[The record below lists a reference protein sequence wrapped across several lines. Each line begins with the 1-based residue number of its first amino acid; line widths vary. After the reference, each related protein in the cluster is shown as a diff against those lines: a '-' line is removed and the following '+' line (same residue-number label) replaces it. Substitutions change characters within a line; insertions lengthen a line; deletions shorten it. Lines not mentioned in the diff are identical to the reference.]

1 MPISTP
7 DGHSG
12 RVINQAF
19 TFPNMIER
27 LRQEPLGKHLEAYAD
42 FVTEQGYALSS
53 IPSHIVVIADLGRW
67 LHQKHI
73 DRSALDSDM
82 VERFL
87 KTRGR
92 PAAVRHGEARALHRF
107 LSLLRQSGV
116 VKPCREQP
124 IETPRQRVI
133 EGFRRYLLQERRLS
147 PATPHNY
154 VPVIDQFLSERFPG
168 KALKLS
174 AIRAVDVTDFVRRH
188 AHQLS
193 PGRAS
198 LMVTALRSFF
208 RYLLHRGEVRT
219 DLAACVPTVPRWSFS
234 VLPKF
239 LSTEAVKRVLK
250 GCDRQTPIGR
260 RNYAILLLLARLG
273 LRAGEVVALDLD
285 DIDWKEGLI
294 AIRGKGGK
302 SVLLPMPVDVG
313 EAIADYLRRDRPRC
327 CVRRVFIRDRA
338 PFTGFETRWRFRR
351 WRCEPLNRPVW
362 SRHIQAH
369 MCFATR

>member
-1 MPISTP
+1 
-7 DGHSG
+7 
-12 RVINQAF
+12 
-19 TFPNMIER
+19 MIER
-27 LRQEPLGKHLEAYAD
+27 LQQEPLGKHLEAYAD
-42 FVTEQGYALSS
+42 FVAEQGYALRS
-53 IPSHIVVIADLGRW
+53 IRSHIVVIAELGRW

-73 DRSALDSDM
+73 DLSALDSDM
-82 VERFL
+82 VGRFL

-92 PAAVRHGEARALHRF
+92 PDAVRHGEARALHRF

-116 VKPCREQP
+116 VKPSREQP
-124 IETPRQRVI
+124 IETPRQHVI

-174 AIRAVDVTDFVRRH
+174 AICAVDVTDFVRRH

-234 VLPKF
+234 VVPKY

-250 GCDRQTPIGR
+250 SCVCD
-260 RNYAILLLLARLG
+260 
-273 LRAGEVVALDLD
+273 VA
-285 DIDWKEGLI
+285 
-294 AIRGKGGK
+294 
-302 SVLLPMPVDVG
+302 P
-313 EAIADYLRRDRPRC
+313 
-327 CVRRVFIRDRA
+327 
-338 PFTGFETRWRFRR
+338 ETRFAPRSS
-351 WRCEPLNRPVW
+351 PLCTLPDYVVWNREKPANSGVPAALC
-362 SRHIQAH
+362 RH
-369 MCFATR
+369 